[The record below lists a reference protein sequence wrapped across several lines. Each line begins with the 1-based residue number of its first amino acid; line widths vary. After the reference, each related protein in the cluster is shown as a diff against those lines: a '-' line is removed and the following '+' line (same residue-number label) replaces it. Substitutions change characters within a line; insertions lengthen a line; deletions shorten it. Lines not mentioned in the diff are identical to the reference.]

1 LSSLA
6 LMRWLESA
14 PGRYDT
20 GMRAVTLGRI
30 TRLHDAVARA
40 AAPAPGA
47 RVLEI
52 GCGSG
57 AVTERLIARAARVT
71 VVEQNPEM
79 LQAAQ
84 SRLAAGDSDQHV
96 EWLERTASEV
106 DALDEAAFDAVV
118 LSLVLSEM
126 SGSERAFVLHAA
138 AQRLTPRGRVVA
150 ADEVMPAR
158 PVHAMV
164 FRLLRAPQALAGWLL
179 VGSVSRPLG
188 DLRGELECA
197 GLDPVSEE
205 RWLGG
210 SLALQVAEKRP

>member
-1 LSSLA
+1 
-6 LMRWLESA
+6 MRWLESA
-14 PGRYDT
+14 PGRYDA
-20 GMRAVTLGRI
+20 GMRAVTLGRV
-30 TRLHDAVARA
+30 TYLHDAVAQA
-40 AAPAPGA
+40 AAPASGA

-57 AVTERLIARAARVT
+57 AVTERLVERGARVT

-84 SRLAAGDSDQHV
+84 ARLAATGSSAGV

-106 DALDEAAFDAVV
+106 DALPAASFDAVV

-126 SGSERAFVLHAA
+126 SASERAFVLREAA
-138 AQRLTPRGRVVA
+138 RRLAPRGRVVA

-158 PVHAMV
+158 PAHALL

-179 VGSVSRPLG
+179 VGSVSRPLA
-188 DLRGELECA
+188 DLRGELERA
-197 GLDPVSEE
+197 GLDPPSEE

-210 SLALQVAEKRP
+210 SLALYVAEMRP